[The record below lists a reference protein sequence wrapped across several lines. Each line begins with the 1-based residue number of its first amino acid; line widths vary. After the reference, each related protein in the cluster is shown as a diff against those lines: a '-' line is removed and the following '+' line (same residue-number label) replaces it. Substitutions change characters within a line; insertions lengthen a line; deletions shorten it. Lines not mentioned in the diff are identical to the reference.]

1 MKKKKRRH
9 NTIEIE
15 RMLQEAE
22 ALAAEGRTQNE
33 IAQELG
39 ISVMTFHRWRK
50 AQPRP
55 ELRSKTAVVPVQ
67 DHALEPADSSDS
79 RRQAQIAEL
88 QLENTRL
95 RKLVTDLLLEKVRL
109 EDEAQPRLASLKKGS

>member
-1 MKKKKRRH
+1 MKKKRRH
-9 NTIEIE
+9 STTEIE
-15 RMLQEAE
+15 RKLEEAE
-22 ALAAEGRTQNE
+22 ALAGEGRTQNE
-33 IAQELG
+33 IARALG

-50 AQPRP
+50 AQPQQ

-67 DHALEPADSSDS
+67 DPAPELAGFPDSQRHA
-79 RRQAQIAEL
+79 RIAEL

-109 EDEAQPRLASLKKGS
+109 EDEAQRDRRTS